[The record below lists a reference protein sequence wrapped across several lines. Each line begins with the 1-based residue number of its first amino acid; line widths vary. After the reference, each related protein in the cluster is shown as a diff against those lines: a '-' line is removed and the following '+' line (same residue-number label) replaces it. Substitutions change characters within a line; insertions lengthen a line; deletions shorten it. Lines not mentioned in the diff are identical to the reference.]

1 MSSKYLYGTVGVLD
15 RGADFHQEEWES
27 QVKKIVA
34 RKGPM
39 TALMDSMGKESTQS
53 RIFHWPEMDAYTGF
67 GEVSDVYTE
76 PTLSSAYA
84 SGGVDG
90 QALYFKVDPN
100 VARQI
105 VRNQQFTVWSEANGE
120 YRRLLCTNVEVHDA
134 TTASIAGIL
143 RQADTSNL
151 LASTDLHV
159 MIGSTAMTE
168 ASKLPDPIGVEPTF
182 FKNIAQKH
190 AASWSASE
198 EEIKEKEVI
207 NPNWSDRQRLECLER
222 FQANKERAF
231 LFGKYREGIGD
242 NGKQQNET
250 DGILTVVE
258 EKMPE
263 HVWNFSTDNDA
274 AVSGK
279 TFLQAFL
286 PYFQERY
293 EELCR
298 YGEAEEKIALVS
310 GKAVVRLNQL
320 FASYMSY
327 QVSEPAT
334 VFGIRCYRVITP
346 HQPLLLIEHPLLTQ
360 FAPAQTT
367 MFIYER
373 HLLNERELIPL
384 KFVPHKDLDTPS
396 SGFDYVAAI
405 KEGYE
410 QTSGLKY
417 NNLKAMGIFRGV
429 GLDNVN

>member
-76 PTLSSAYA
+76 PTLTSAYA

-151 LASTDLHV
+151 LAGTDLHV

-198 EEIKEKEVI
+198 EE
-207 NPNWSDRQRLECLER
+207 
-222 FQANKERAF
+222 
-231 LFGKYREGIGD
+231 
-242 NGKQQNET
+242 
-250 DGILTVVE
+250 
-258 EKMPE
+258 MPE

-384 KFVPHKDLDTPS
+384 KFVPHKELDTPS

-429 GLDNVN
+429 GLDNVND